1 MLANAVISSYTGWD
15 QEYKEN
21 RDQYDVIFAK
31 AMGGDTGGIQKLE
44 DTTAHI
50 TGRKYSVACASATDA
65 LLFSL
70 QSNGIGPGD
79 EVLVTNFSFISTSSC
94 ITMAGATPVFCDI
107 DLDTYHVSVDS
118 MERMISDKTK
128 AVIYTHLFGNMCDM
142 TAVIAFCKLHG
153 LILIEDSAQSLGSS
167 YGNTIA
173 GSIGNCSVISF
184 NTNKVVSGITGG
196 GVMLTDNPSIAARG
210 IQLRMHGGTPHNF
223 EMVGRMSKMFPAN
236 ADVINFRLQFLDR
249 WQLKRQMVADR
260 YNDGLSDLPII
271 IQKPSWELNHNYH
284 KYVIRFCDNKTRNV
298 VRSRLNAT
306 VHYERPLSE
315 NTMYDTINHR
325 KDAYINSKL
334 ACNTILSLPIHP
346 WMMDEEVDHIIQQI
360 RDTLI

>member
-1 MLANAVISSYTGWD
+1 MLANAVMPSYTGWD
-15 QEYKEN
+15 REYREN
-21 RDQYDVIFAK
+21 RSHYDNIFAK
-31 AMGGDTGGIQKLE
+31 SMGGDVSGIQELE
-44 DTTAHI
+44 NTTARI
-50 TGRKYSVACASATDA
+50 TGRKYSIACGSATDA

-70 QSNGIGPGD
+70 QSNDVGPGD

-107 DLDTYHVSVDS
+107 DLDTYHVSVAS

-184 NTNKVVSGITGG
+184 NANKVVAGITGG
-196 GVMLTDNPSIAARG
+196 GVMVTDNPSAATRAR
-210 IQLRMHGGTPHNF
+210 QLRMHGGTPHNF
-223 EMVGRMSKMFPAN
+223 EVVGRMSKMFSIN
-236 ADVINFRLQFLDR
+236 ADVINFRLQFLDQ
-249 WQLKRQMVADR
+249 WQLKRQLVADR

-271 IQKPSWELNHNYH
+271 IQKPSRNLNHNYH
-284 KYVIRFCDNKTRNV
+284 KYVIRFCDNNIRNV

-325 KDAYINSKL
+325 KDTYINSKV
-334 ACNTILSLPIHP
+334 ACDTILSLPIHP
-346 WMMDEEVDHIIQQI
+346 WMMGEEVDHIIQQI
-360 RDTLI
+360 RDILL